1 MGRGGGEASAK
12 ERRCQVK
19 FALTEGERL
28 ASSCVRRRVR
38 STKCARGE
46 GGLLK
51 IFAAVNI
58 TRGERKKDFFLPV
71 LSANYIY
78 AHTQLTPSSR
88 LCILMI
94 SPPPS
99 CMEISLSHPSLDPLP
114 PRFAQELRRYQPSS
128 RHQAH
133 PCLYIDSTSTTHQ
146 TNLSEQQSKSQNW
159 RIRLFF
165 SRSLWAGKKSS
176 SLISLFF
183 IRLLPMQLTSCFTF
197 DSPPPSEQLELPT
210 TCGPG
215 IALDQDR
222 DFCSWGLT
230 TKQSCSFRWASGLAM
245 EKRNIQRRYNKT
257 WTDSRSAKADRDLQ
271 GVWPHEE
278 EMSQDLAFSKEN
290 R

>member
-1 MGRGGGEASAK
+1 MSFAPFRTQAHSSAIFFFTSSFTASFFPFAVAKKKIGVTAAAAAAAAAASNISERTWEEAEDREASAK

-230 TKQSCSFRWASGLAM
+230 TIS
-245 EKRNIQRRYNKT
+245 
-257 WTDSRSAKADRDLQ
+257 
-271 GVWPHEE
+271 
-278 EMSQDLAFSKEN
+278 
-290 R
+290 